1 VNRDGVVEALQSVF
15 QRSPYFDYLFRNARQ
30 FGVKTGRE
38 GMIVNLDYGTGG
50 IGFEYVAEAAKAAPP
65 LWIGLRERDLLKSA
79 AEGGAVAGLRVET
92 TPSTP
97 PPDPALERLL
107 LHVFGNGAAPP
118 VSEREDLIYH
128 ALFGGS
134 DPHLVWQSEELPVR
148 VLVYEGAFDDKYAF
162 VTSGFSNPELG
173 PPAGKR
179 DDLLLVGFGYELIL
193 LSDKPG
199 GPLARQFVD
208 WTDYV
213 CRTKEHILRLNWLEY
228 QEPRIPNTTLSGFI
242 VVPPL
247 TIPEHFPVNGGSAV
261 WNLLLGVTAEELAVA
276 KKDGAL
282 AVAKKLADA
291 GFVDWTPAERPST
304 V

>member
-1 VNRDGVVEALQSVF
+1 
-15 QRSPYFDYLFRNARQ
+15 
-30 FGVKTGRE
+30 
-38 GMIVNLDYGTGG
+38 
-50 IGFEYVAEAAKAAPP
+50 
-65 LWIGLRERDLLKSA
+65 
-79 AEGGAVAGLRVET
+79 
-92 TPSTP
+92 
-97 PPDPALERLL
+97 
-107 LHVFGNGAAPP
+107 
-118 VSEREDLIYH
+118 
-128 ALFGGS
+128 
-134 DPHLVWQSEELPVR
+134 
-148 VLVYEGAFDDKYAF
+148 
-162 VTSGFSNPELG
+162 
-173 PPAGKR
+173 
-179 DDLLLVGFGYELIL
+179 
-193 LSDKPG
+193 
-199 GPLARQFVD
+199 VD